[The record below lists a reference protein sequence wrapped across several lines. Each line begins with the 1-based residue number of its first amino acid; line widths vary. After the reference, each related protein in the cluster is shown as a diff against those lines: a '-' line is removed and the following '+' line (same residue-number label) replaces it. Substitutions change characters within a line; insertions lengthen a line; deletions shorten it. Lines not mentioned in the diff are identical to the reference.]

1 MPAPSAG
8 SPEAAPAQVQEP
20 AHSAQPVVEVPA
32 QPEVEVPPQPEA
44 EEPTNVPA
52 GTRSQKDEA
61 GKKEEK
67 VDNEILL
74 IT

>member
-8 SPEAAPAQVQEP
+8 SPDAVPAQGQEP
-20 AHSAQPVVEVPA
+20 AQPVVEVPA